1 MKTPHDRAA
10 RARGGPA
17 KSTRIGRRGQLLIG
31 LTLAVLGFALV
42 VQLRTT
48 QQTSR
53 FASAR
58 QEDLVRIIDDLTSR
72 GDRLRAEVEELQRT
86 KDRLTGGAGQD
97 AAALEESR
105 RRQDVLR
112 ILAGT
117 VAAAGPGVEVTI
129 TDPEHAVTSDVLL
142 DTMQELR
149 DAGAEAMQVNGV
161 RLTASS
167 WFTDSGAT
175 VLADGRPLRAPYVF
189 RAIGDP
195 HTMSD
200 AMAIPGG
207 VVDAV
212 TGRSGADAR
221 IEQLDRVVVDALRP
235 LSAPRYA
242 RAAAGRD

>member
-1 MKTPHDRAA
+1 M
-10 RARGGPA
+10 
-17 KSTRIGRRGQLLIG
+17 SSRRSQALIG
-31 LTLAVLGFALV
+31 LMLAILGFALV

-58 QEDLVRIIDDLTSR
+58 QEDLLRILDDLTARSE
-72 GDRLRAEVEELQRT
+72 RLRAEIEDLQRT
-86 KDRLTGGAGQD
+86 RDRLSSGTGQN

-117 VAAAGPGVEVTI
+117 VAATGPGIEVTI
-129 TDPEHAVTSDVLL
+129 TDPEHTVTSEVLL
-142 DTMQELR
+142 NTMQELR

-161 RLTASS
+161 RVVGAT
-167 WFTDSGAT
+167 WFTDTAAGI
-175 VLADGRPLRAPYVF
+175 VADGTALRAPYVF

-195 HTMSD
+195 HTLSD
-200 AMAIPGG
+200 ALGIPGG
-207 VVDAV
+207 VLDQVAGR
-212 TGRSGADAR
+212 TGATAHVVER
-221 IEQLDRVVVDALRP
+221 QRVVVDALRP

-242 RAAAGRD
+242 RAASG